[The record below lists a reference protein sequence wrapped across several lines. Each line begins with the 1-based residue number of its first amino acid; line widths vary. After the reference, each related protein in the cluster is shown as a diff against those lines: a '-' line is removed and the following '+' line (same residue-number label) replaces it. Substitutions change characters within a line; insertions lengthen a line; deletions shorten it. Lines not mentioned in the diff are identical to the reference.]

1 MNPSIKDVARL
12 SGTSISTVSNAL
24 SGSRNVSP
32 ELRERVLRAAAELGY
47 TVNPIARNLKSGRS
61 DTVLVV
67 IADINC
73 IFFAPL
79 LKGVERV
86 LSEAGYA
93 ITICD
98 ANFSQRRVIEAI
110 RRMRGQ
116 RAKGVIVSGMSG
128 DECTQFYHQYVSEGD
143 MRETPVVNVEDDLSA
158 VGIDSVF
165 IDNYEAAYQAT
176 SHLIE
181 LGCRRILHI
190 AGQSGVSRL
199 RLRGYADALAAHGI
213 DADEGL
219 IRTGTMMPVSGCEA
233 TRETL
238 RRSVKI
244 DGVFAAND
252 QMAVGALRALSG
264 ASIEVPDAVKVVG
277 FDNTF
282 ISSIV
287 DPALTTVSV
296 PTYEMGKQ
304 AARLLLE
311 RISEPEPA
319 ARAVRMDYELII
331 RRSTV
336 RTARTNW
343 EMEYW

>member
-1 MNPSIKDVARL
+1 MTPSIKDVARL
-12 SGTSISTVSNAL
+12 SKTSISTVSNAL
-24 SGSRNVSP
+24 NGSRNVSP

-61 DTVLVV
+61 DVIAVI

-79 LKGVERV
+79 LKGIERV
-86 LSEAGYA
+86 LRDAGYA

-98 ANFSQRRVIEAI
+98 ANFSQQRVADSI
-110 RRMRGQ
+110 RQMRMQ
-116 RAKGVIVSGMSG
+116 RANGVIVSGVSG
-128 DECTQFYHQYVSEGD
+128 PQLVDFYKKYVAEGD
-143 MRETPVVNVEDDLSA
+143 MRLTPVVNVEDDLSA
-158 VGIDSVF
+158 IGIDSVF
-165 IDNYEAAYQAT
+165 IDNYAAAYQAT

-181 LGCRRILHI
+181 LGCKRILHI
-190 AGQSGVSRL
+190 TGQSGVCLSR
-199 RLRGYADALAAHGI
+199 RRGYLDALSAHGLE
-213 DADEGL
+213 ADEKL
-219 IRTGTMMPVSGCEA
+219 ICEGTMMPVSGFEA
-233 TRETL
+233 AQALL
-238 RRSVKI
+238 RRGVRI

-252 QMAVGALRALSG
+252 QMAVGALRALSSAG
-264 ASIEVPDAVKVVG
+264 LDVPEAVKVVG

-296 PTYEMGKQ
+296 PNYGMGKQ
-304 AARLLLE
+304 AAKLLLE
-311 RISEPEPA
+311 RIGDPDPG
-319 ARAVRMDYELII
+319 ARTVKMDYELVI

-343 EMEYW
+343 EMEHW